1 MLRAVELFSCM
12 LLLFFL
18 SRFSRDLFN
27 TLTLTSNRCVVART
41 DWRQMSAEAIE
52 RSEATMKAEAE
63 ADADASKSSGPA
75 SESSSEVKMVDVEPD
90 EEQLRAPLLGND
102 HCDAGLK

>member
-1 MLRAVELFSCM
+1 
-12 LLLFFL
+12 
-18 SRFSRDLFN
+18 
-27 TLTLTSNRCVVART
+27 
-41 DWRQMSAEAIE
+41 MSAEAIE